1 MALTSAD
8 GVGDKVLGDWKNKR
22 EFKVTMFTNL
32 SFAYQHHLETLF
44 TLHMPSPLDHPSF
57 NLVL

>member
-44 TLHMPSPLDHPSF
+44 TLHMPSPLDHPVF
-57 NLVL
+57 